1 MADDLATMPFVR
13 KVQFSMGG
21 GRCVKG
27 RILAAAIRAS
37 SNDSV
42 HNSFAMTVAFIFI
55 TSLTAELRGL
65 VDQTDLVGQGQ
76 RYASTQLIQV

>member
-13 KVQFSMGG
+13 KVQFSMGVEG
-21 GRCVKG
+21 VSRG
-27 RILAAAIRAS
+27 ASWPQPYAAS

-42 HNSFAMTVAFIFI
+42 HNTFAMTVAFIFI